1 MKLTIDL
8 PDALAEQA
16 RNVAMRD
23 GTTVR
28 ELILAGLHSEVE
40 RRSAAARIDFHFP
53 TIRGDGLA
61 GLTAAQALERSYGL
75 PS

>member
-1 MKLTIDL
+1 MKLTIDI

-16 RNVAMRD
+16 RTVARRD

-28 ELILAGLHSEVE
+28 ELVLAGLRGEVE

-53 TIRGDGLA
+53 TTGGDGLA